1 MAGKRA
7 QYRQVPDSAG
17 QVPDNASGL
26 TVAEVSAEL
35 GISERTVRRYLSAET
50 LTKVPGS
57 KPVQATRES
66 VERCRA
72 EQSQNR
78 QVPDSAGQ
86 VPDDAGQG
94 ASGDNESTLVEILRQ
109 QVADLQRRL
118 DESEAERRR
127 ITEQKDHA
135 LWAAVE
141 ATRMIEAPDLAESEP
156 EDLQESAPATPK
168 RRFWRWG
175 RKN

>member
-17 QVPDNASGL
+17 QVPDNAGGL
-26 TVAEVSAEL
+26 TVAEVSVEL
-35 GISERTVRRYLSAET
+35 GISERTVRRYLSAGT

-72 EQSQNR
+72 RQSQNR
-78 QVPDSAGQ
+78 Q

-94 ASGDNESTLVEILRQ
+94 AGGDNESTLVEILRQ
-109 QVADLQRRL
+109 QIVDLQRRL
-118 DESEAERRR
+118 DESEEERRR
-127 ITEQKDHA
+127 VTEQKDRA

-156 EDLQESAPATPK
+156 EDLQEPAPATPK

-175 RKN
+175 RKS